1 MESNLN
7 ALPLTFLPP
16 LDILC
21 PPARHDPRPPPHWLH
36 GLDTTATRRKDQQ
49 ARAAPLSGK
58 ATPTNAQRQ
67 WQQTSIPGPPSVG
80 GRYCDHG
87 IARAGSLAPAQGFAF
102 NTPAPDHSVQRWENY
117 QPLAFS
123 GGPTLLSHSFNLGS
137 SGKRGTPARRL
148 ACVRLSSQR

>member
-1 MESNLN
+1 MS
-7 ALPLTFLPP
+7 
-16 LDILC
+16 
-21 PPARHDPRPPPHWLH
+21 PPASIEVERCEPAQKLH

-80 GRYCDHG
+80 GRYCDQG
-87 IARAGSLAPAQGFAF
+87 IARAGSLAPMQGFAF
-102 NTPAPDHSVQRWENY
+102 NTLALDHSAQRWEKY
-117 QPLAFS
+117 HPPAIS
-123 GGPTLLSHSFNLGS
+123 GGPTLLSPSFNLGS

-148 ACVRLSSQR
+148 ACVQLSSQH